1 MHKNQNLI
9 TFTLF
14 TVKKI
19 KSKTSTSYN
28 ELVSFSYFN
37 ALITFQHCPKRHIYL
52 LTAWHSK
59 KPLKLH
65 FNIMKLEVSYSI
77 FASQVV
83 RSTVGKNNQQQE
95 TNLDNL

>member
-1 MHKNQNLI
+1 MLFPPCKYTHINQNLI
-9 TFTLF
+9 TLHYLQL
-14 TVKKI
+14 KKI
-19 KSKTSTSYN
+19 KNKTSASYN
-28 ELVSFSYFN
+28 ELVIFSYFN
-37 ALITFQHCPKRHIYL
+37 VLITFQHCPKRHIYL

-83 RSTVGKNNQQQE
+83 CSTVGSQK
-95 TNLDNL
+95 